1 MEQIYA
7 YHITD
12 ISNIKSI
19 FTDGI
24 VPNIGENSRQMH
36 EHHCLTYFTTF
47 NYIETWIDRFHLDK
61 NRIVILKF
69 LCANYGKRYDSAN
82 DFFTYDSFLPKDILV
97 ITEKEKTL
105 KEYYEENKEKILL
118 ELNKSILIDF
128 KGLNERLAQIEFASL
143 NQETGWDYTET
154 EPNIVKTI
162 DLLKKIRCLD
172 NKNEYKDMIDLIK
185 EKTLKKLIENDLK
198 ITTESEL
205 YKSLNIIFNDCLLDK
220 SQIDIMSL
228 NIVTQILSINLFYRQ
243 LDRYNRTF
251 KKYGDDNTI
260 WQYDRLP
267 LDDIQNILKNER
279 FKELLNETTS
289 LYEKSKEPKS
299 CR

>member
-1 MEQIYA
+1 MEPIYA

-12 ISNIKSI
+12 ISNLKSI

-24 VPNIGENSRQMH
+24 VPDVGENSRQVH

-47 NYIETWIDRFHLDK
+47 NCVETWINRFHLDK

-69 LCANYGKRYDSAN
+69 LCTNYVKRYDNAN
-82 DFFTYDSFLPKDILV
+82 DFFTYDSFLPEDISVVTEEEKKLKD
-97 ITEKEKTL
+97 
-105 KEYYEENKEKILL
+105 YYDENKEKIEL
-118 ELNKSILIDF
+118 ELNKRVLIDIKF
-128 KGLNERLAQIEFASL
+128 LKERLDQIEVASL
-143 NQETGWDYTET
+143 NPEAVWVYNET

-162 DLLKKIRCLD
+162 DLLKKIRYLN

-185 EKTLKKLIENDLK
+185 EKTLKKLINNDLG
-198 ITTESEL
+198 ITEESEL

-220 SQIDIMSL
+220 SQIDIMTL

-243 LDRYNRTF
+243 LDRYNRTQ
-251 KKYGDDNTI
+251 KKYGNDNTI
-260 WQYDRLP
+260 WQYDRVP
-267 LDDIQNILKNER
+267 LKNIQNTLKNES

-289 LYEKSKEPKS
+289 LYEKSKETKKL
-299 CR
+299 

>member
-1 MEQIYA
+1 MEPIYA

-12 ISNIKSI
+12 ISNLKSV

-47 NYIETWIDRFHLDK
+47 DCIETWINRFHLDK

-69 LCANYGKRYDSAN
+69 LCTSYGKRYDSAN
-82 DFFTYDSFLPKDILV
+82 DFFTNESFLPEDILV
-97 ITEKEKTL
+97 ETEEEKTL
-105 KEYYEENKEKILL
+105 KEYYEKNKEKIEL
-118 ELNKSILIDF
+118 ELSKSVLIEINF
-128 KGLNERLAQIEFASL
+128 LKERLEQIEDTSL
-143 NQETGWDYTET
+143 NPESGWNYNET

-162 DLLKKIRCLD
+162 DLLKKIRCLN
-172 NKNEYKDMIDLIK
+172 NKNEYKEMIDLIK
-185 EKTLKKLIENDLK
+185 EKTINKLIENDLG
-198 ITTESEL
+198 ITVESEL
-205 YKSLNIIFNDCLLDK
+205 YKSLNLIFNDCLLK
-220 SQIDIMSL
+220 NPQIDIKSL
-228 NIVTQILSINLFYRQ
+228 NIVTQILSVNLFYRQ
-243 LDRYNRTF
+243 LDRYNRTQ

-267 LDDIQNILKNER
+267 LEDIQNTLKNEI

-289 LYEKSKEPKS
+289 LYEKSKEPKKL
-299 CR
+299 